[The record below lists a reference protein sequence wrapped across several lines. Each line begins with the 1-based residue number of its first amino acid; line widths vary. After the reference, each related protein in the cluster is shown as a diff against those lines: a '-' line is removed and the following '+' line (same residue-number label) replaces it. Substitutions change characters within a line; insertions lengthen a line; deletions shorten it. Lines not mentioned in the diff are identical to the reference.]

1 MTPSEQHKRNELDNC
16 IRKYN
21 ESGDM
26 NAFKRA
32 NELRVEL
39 GMEQVSQPETL
50 GVEVIVG
57 KNGKI
62 ASIRHTKKSKRQ

>member
-32 NELRVEL
+32 NELRAEL
-39 GMEQVSQPETL
+39 GMEQVSETDAALGYVADAL
-50 GVEVIVG
+50 GVKLI
-57 KNGKI
+57 
-62 ASIRHTKKSKRQ
+62 TPKKDKKK

>member
-21 ESGDM
+21 ESGDI

-32 NELRVEL
+32 NELRAEL
-39 GMEQVSQPETL
+39 GMEQVSETDAALGYVADAL
-50 GVEVIVG
+50 GVDMITAKKG
-57 KNGKI
+57 K
-62 ASIRHTKKSKRQ
+62 KK

>member
-21 ESGDM
+21 ESGDI

-32 NELRVEL
+32 NELRAEL
-39 GMEQVSQPETL
+39 GMEQVSEQDAALGYVEAAL
-50 GVEVIVG
+50 GVELITPKKG
-57 KNGKI
+57 K
-62 ASIRHTKKSKRQ
+62 KK

>member
-32 NELRVEL
+32 NEIRAEL
-39 GMEQVSQPETL
+39 GMEQVSEPETF
-50 GVEVIVG
+50 GVEVVVG
-57 KNGKI
+57 DNGQI
-62 ASIRHTKKSKRQ
+62 ASIRHTKKIKKP